1 MKLPNDL
8 TAYAVDGLLPRLLTP
23 ADVPA
28 MLALQ
33 AEVLE
38 ALPDKRWYYPS
49 DDEEFRQ
56 VVSACEGVAYFDGDT
71 LLGFAELTPGE
82 LRGSHSYAAS
92 LKQPVNGSFDFH
104 DVIVR
109 RPGAGACIPRFS
121 VCFGIWRRTQAAMPS
136 MPRWTRRTGLPGATL
151 SGQAISAWWKSPPTM
166 VGRAG
171 FTGCCFHRRKKSEL
185 DFSNRRIH
193 P

>member
-38 ALPDKRWYYPS
+38 ALPDQRWYYPS

-104 DVIVR
+104 DVMVR
-109 RPGAGACIPRFS
+109 PSARGRGMHTAFLRLFRDLAADAGGYAVYATVDPENGPS
-121 VCFGIWRRTQAAMPS
+121 RRNFERAGYQC
-136 MPRWTRRTGLPGATL
+136 
-151 SGQAISAWWKSPPTM
+151 M
-166 VGRAG
+166 VEKPAYDGRA
-171 FTGCCFHRRKKSEL
+171 RRFYRLLLSSPEKE
-185 DFSNRRIH
+185 
-193 P
+193 